1 MAGEGKG
8 WISLYRSIQ
17 DHWLWQEKPFS
28 KGQAW
33 MDLLLSANHQ
43 DKRIVFD
50 SNLIE
55 VKRGQFITSIRKLC
69 DRWGWSNS
77 KVKKFLDTLQ
87 SDEMIHYKSDTKKT
101 TINIV
106 NYSIYQ
112 DMNFAKNDTEAFQSD
127 TLTETSNTNS
137 SGQFDT
143 KINDLN
149 HEATFNKNYKK
160 SDGLNKGVSTAS
172 KDLSDTET
180 SQKHYRSDTE
190 TSQKHTNN
198 NDNNVNNDNKYINNK
213 EEINPMEVYQ
223 NNIYPMPGVIEIEG
237 IKDWSNTLGNELV
250 VYAINI
256 AAKSNVRKWNFIE
269 KILIDWDK
277 NGIKTL
283 DQAKAYSENRK
294 KGGQKENDRDR
305 TDNTKDKVKY
315 NFSRFGG

>member
-43 DKRIVFD
+43 DKKVLLG
-50 SNLIE
+50 NELIT
-55 VKRGQFITSIRKLC
+55 VIRGSFITSQKKLME
-69 DRWGWSNS
+69 RWGWGSE
-77 KVKKFLDTLQ
+77 KTRKFLKLLD
-87 SDEMIHYKSDTKKT
+87 DDRMIKFQPDKKKT
-101 TINIV
+101 TITII
-106 NYSIYQ
+106 NYESYQ
-112 DMNFAKNDTEAFQSD
+112 NQNGCSTDKSMDIEKPQNYNRMITECNQNDNRIQS
-127 TLTETSNTNS
+127 E
-137 SGQFDT
+137 
-143 KINDLN
+143 
-149 HEATFNKNYKK
+149 
-160 SDGLNKGVSTAS
+160 
-172 KDLSDTET
+172 
-180 SQKHYRSDTE
+180 
-190 TSQKHTNN
+190 TNN

-213 EEINPMEVYQ
+213 EEVSPIEVYQ

-237 IKDWSNTLGNELV
+237 INSWSNDLGNELV

-283 DQAKAYSENRK
+283 NQAKAYSQNRR

-305 TDNTKDKVKY
+305 TDNTKDEVKY
-315 NFSRFGG
+315 DFSRFGG

>member
-17 DHWLWQEKPFS
+17 DHWLWQEKSFS

-33 MDLLLSANHQ
+33 LDLLLSANHQ
-43 DKRIVFD
+43 DKKIVFD

-101 TINIV
+101 TINIEKYEV
-106 NYSIYQ
+106 YQ
-112 DMNFAKNDTEAFQSD
+112 VLSDNKNDA
-127 TLTETSNTNS
+127 ETT
-137 SGQFDT
+137 
-143 KINDLN
+143 
-149 HEATFNKNYKK
+149 
-160 SDGLNKGVSTAS
+160 
-172 KDLSDTET
+172 
-180 SQKHYRSDTE
+180 QKHHRSITE

-213 EEINPMEVYQ
+213 EEVNPIEVYQ

-250 VYAINI
+250 VQAIEI
-256 AAKSNVRKWNFIE
+256 AAKKNVRNWRYIE
-269 KILIDWDK
+269 RILMDWDK

-294 KGGQKENDRDR
+294 KGGKKENDRDR
-305 TDNTKDKVKY
+305 TDNSKNEVKY
-315 NFSRFGG
+315 DFSKYEG

>member
-1 MAGEGKG
+1 MTGEGKG

-33 MDLLLSANHQ
+33 MDLLLSANHK
-43 DKRIVFD
+43 DKKIVFD

-55 VKRGQFITSIRKLC
+55 VERGQFITSVRKLC

-101 TINIV
+101 TINIEKYEV
-106 NYSIYQ
+106 YQ
-112 DMNFAKNDTEAFQSD
+112 VLSD
-127 TLTETSNTNS
+127 T
-137 SGQFDT
+137 
-143 KINDLN
+143 
-149 HEATFNKNYKK
+149 KN
-160 SDGLNKGVSTAS
+160 
-172 KDLSDTET
+172 DTET

-198 NDNNVNNDNKYINNK
+198 NDNNDNKYINNK
-213 EEINPMEVYQ
+213 EEVNPIEVYQ

-237 IKDWSNTLGNELV
+237 INQWSNDLGNELV
-250 VYAINI
+250 IYAIDTATKNNARNWRYI
-256 AAKSNVRKWNFIE
+256 ERILMDWNS
-269 KILIDWDK
+269 

-283 DQAKAYSENRK
+283 DQAKAYSKDRKK
-294 KGGQKENDRDR
+294 KGGQNQNDRDR
-305 TDNTKDKVKY
+305 TDNSKNEVKY
-315 NFSRFGG
+315 DFSKYEG

>member
-43 DKRIVFD
+43 DKKIVFD

-101 TINIV
+101 TINIEKYEV
-106 NYSIYQ
+106 YQ
-112 DMNFAKNDTEAFQSD
+112 VLSD
-127 TLTETSNTNS
+127 T
-137 SGQFDT
+137 
-143 KINDLN
+143 
-149 HEATFNKNYKK
+149 KN
-160 SDGLNKGVSTAS
+160 
-172 KDLSDTET
+172 DTET
-180 SQKHYRSDTE
+180 SQKHHRSTTE

-213 EEINPMEVYQ
+213 EEVNPMEVYQ

-237 IKDWSNTLGNELV
+237 IKSWINDLGNELV

-269 KILIDWDK
+269 KILIDWDQ

-283 DQAKAYSENRK
+283 DQAKAYSKNRK
-294 KGGQKENDRDR
+294 KKGEQKQNGNSSSN
-305 TDNTKDKVKY
+305 TDEQQRLTAE
-315 NFSRFGG
+315 GIGI

>member
-43 DKRIVFD
+43 DKKVLLG
-50 SNLIE
+50 NELIT
-55 VKRGQFITSIRKLC
+55 VIRGSFITSQKKLME
-69 DRWGWSNS
+69 RWGWGSE
-77 KVKKFLDTLQ
+77 KTRKFLKLLD
-87 SDEMIHYKSDTKKT
+87 DDRMIKFQPDKKKT
-101 TINIV
+101 TITII
-106 NYSIYQ
+106 NYESYQ
-112 DMNFAKNDTEAFQSD
+112 NQNGCSTDKSMDIEKPQNDNRMITECNQNDNRIQS
-127 TLTETSNTNS
+127 E
-137 SGQFDT
+137 
-143 KINDLN
+143 
-149 HEATFNKNYKK
+149 
-160 SDGLNKGVSTAS
+160 
-172 KDLSDTET
+172 
-180 SQKHYRSDTE
+180 
-190 TSQKHTNN
+190 TNN

-213 EEINPMEVYQ
+213 EEVSPIEVYQ

-237 IKDWSNTLGNELV
+237 INSWSNDLGNELV

-283 DQAKAYSENRK
+283 AQAKAYSKNRK
-294 KGGQKENDRDR
+294 KKGEQKQNGNSSSN
-305 TDNTKDKVKY
+305 TDEQQRLTAE
-315 NFSRFGG
+315 GIGI